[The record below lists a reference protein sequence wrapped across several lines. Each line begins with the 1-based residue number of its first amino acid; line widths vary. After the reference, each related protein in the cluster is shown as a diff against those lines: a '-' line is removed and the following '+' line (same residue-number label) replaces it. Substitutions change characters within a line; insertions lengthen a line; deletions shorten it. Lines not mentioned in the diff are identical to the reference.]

1 MLAALIDSV
10 KRPFYIAKATF
21 SGPQNQCTQD
31 MLNNNW
37 PSWKLELHQRTEA
50 Q

>member
-1 MLAALIDSV
+1 
-10 KRPFYIAKATF
+10 
-21 SGPQNQCTQD
+21 

-50 Q
+50 QWNQSLQTYKPL